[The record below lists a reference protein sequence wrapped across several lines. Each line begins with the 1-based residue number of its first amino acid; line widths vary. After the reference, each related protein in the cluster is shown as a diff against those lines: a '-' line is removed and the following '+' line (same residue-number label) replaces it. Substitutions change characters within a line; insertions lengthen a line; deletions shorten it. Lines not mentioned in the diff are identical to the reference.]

1 MSLQKANEIYR
12 WVLSQARGW
21 QTTFR
26 RGPAFLSE
34 QEKQKQDRHGKNL
47 DAVRLLISS
56 QKTSLISV
64 RLSINFDGGSF
75 KILCLHFSGAV
86 TAKYASKNVFS

>member
-1 MSLQKANEIYR
+1 MKFTDGSWAKLMGSRQH
-12 WVLSQARGW
+12 SG
-21 QTTFR
+21 

-34 QEKQKQDRHGKNL
+34 QEKQKQDRHGKIL
-47 DAVRLLISS
+47 DAMRLLISL
-56 QKTSLISV
+56 QKTGLISV
-64 RLSINFDGGSF
+64 RLSINFDGGTI